1 MEKAVYSPAMPLSL
15 TLYKTLYITSFL
27 DDSQPAQSLSNLYVD
42 LIRSTGHDVK
52 LDSKFLYILITLQLS
67 CFINL
72 VLKLGNND
80 TMNEAVQYLADFG
93 KRHEAEYNIYYMM
106 AALFMQNDD
115 KLVLTAM
122 FNNQAYHTR

>member
-1 MEKAVYSPAMPLSL
+1 MPLSL

-42 LIRSTGHDVK
+42 LIRSTGHDIK